1 MQNTAPRQGIAG
13 AAEYLAAQGRNGDTM
28 LSHTT
33 AGETII
39 PQELLDKNPNL
50 RKDLQNAFD
59 YEDIPMDQYVVG
71 SGVMSINP
79 ETGLPEFGWLSKTWK
94 SVRKTV
100 KKAGPVIGAI
110 VGGMIGGPIGASIG
124 AGIGTHTSAMPK
136 EDILRNMAIAYGG
149 ANIIQ
154 GAGVGGATGA
164 AKTAASSAG
173 GWSNPFAAAWDGVGA
188 FFQGANWTPMGVGE
202 TSGIGGFFQDIGGGA
217 ARSMGWGG
225 TQTLV
230 DAGLTGAEAQQV
242 AAAMQNGTSAVNAAQ
257 AIGITDTTILRSL
270 ASSAGPGLMNAGGT
284 AWATMNPLEKWAVQ
298 TGFDVATGVA
308 LEQGETEGMRD
319 AQAYMGRGLTS
330 GGAIPQQD
338 IQGSG
343 VGMAGGQQIGGNINA
358 SSFQQ
363 GVNAPRT
370 TTITDTRGGNTA
382 MLPMASGQNAPMQQ
396 APAYESAIARTS
408 QGNELL
414 DLLAG
419 NLSKRQLEGAP
430 GLASLTTPFPV
441 FAPPTFQAANGG
453 LVGYSEG
460 GLRAADGTTPSYA
473 QLQLPE
479 SLADRTYY
487 QKLEIQELLS
497 DMASLASSNSPKRT
511 QANNYIPMLEE
522 KTGLSRNDSQFQEML
537 QNALKQAID
546 KQFYQGGFVGSD
558 RNMFMGGGYVQGPG
572 GERDDM
578 VNAKLSNNEFVMTAD
593 AVRGAGNGSIQ
604 QGADKMYQMMNN
616 FERRA

>member
-110 VGGMIGGPIGASIG
+110 VGGMIGGPVGASIG

-149 ANIIQ
+149 ANMLQ

-173 GWSNPFAAAWDGVGA
+173 GWSAPFSAAYDGIGA
-188 FFQGANWTPMGVGE
+188 FFSGANWTPAGVGS
-202 TSGIGGFFQDIGGGA
+202 TSGVGGFFQDIGGGA
-217 ARSMGWGG
+217 ARSMGLGG

-230 DAGLTGAEAQQV
+230 EAGLTGAEAQQV
-242 AAAMQNGTSAVNAAQ
+242 AAAMQNGVDAVTAAKSIGVTNAATL
-257 AIGITDTTILRSL
+257 ANLTT
-270 ASSAGPGLMNAGGT
+270 AGPGIMNSFGT
-284 AWATMNPLEKWAVQ
+284 AYAGLNPLEKWAVTT
-298 TGFDVATGVA
+298 TGELA
-308 LEQGETEGMRD
+308 LGLNQQEEQGGFGGG
-319 AQAYMGRGLTS
+319 APAYMGRSLTS
-330 GGAIPQQD
+330 GGPIQTQNIEGTGIAAAGVPQN
-338 IQGSG
+338 
-343 VGMAGGQQIGGNINA
+343 GGNINA
-358 SSFQQ
+358 NAFQQ
-363 GVNAPRT
+363 GINAPRN

-382 MLPMASGQNAPMQQ
+382 MLPQAAGNYDSAMATTA
-396 APAYESAIARTS
+396 
-408 QGNELL
+408 QGTELL
-414 DLLAG
+414 GMLAG
-419 NLSKRQLEGAP
+419 NLSKRGLPESP

-441 FAPPTFQAANGG
+441 FEQPTYAA
-453 LVGYSEG
+453 
-460 GLRAADGTTPSYA
+460 RD
-473 QLQLPE
+473 
-479 SLADRTYY
+479 
-487 QKLEIQELLS
+487 
-497 DMASLASSNSPKRT
+497 
-511 QANNYIPMLEE
+511 
-522 KTGLSRNDSQFQEML
+522 
-537 QNALKQAID
+537 
-546 KQFYQGGFVGSD
+546 GGFVGSN

-572 GERDDM
+572 GEKDDM

-604 QGADKMYQMMNN
+604 QGADKMYNLMNN